1 MKRYGITELAR
12 LFGITPEAIRKY
24 EAKGVL
30 ESRRN
35 EQNSFR
41 EYDSW
46 DISTL
51 LHARKYTQAG
61 FSVSQAAG
69 LLNSSSVDG
78 LLRQF
83 ERRSQELAGEI
94 VYRQKLMKSLG
105 HWERE
110 LREYQ
115 DQSVPYRFETR
126 PETVFCQLYDDSDL
140 TANQGH
146 LEDCK
151 RWMKHLPF
159 ASLGLIMKKEDVLS
173 GSDAL
178 STGMCAF
185 QKDLDWLGLS
195 GLPHQATLKER
206 LCVTAMLVGS
216 YRQPIKPR
224 DFKPVFDFMEQQ
236 GCFLSGDVFLRVFLS
251 RKEDGEYH
259 FYHKAWFPIDLV

>member
-69 LLNSSSVDG
+69 LLNSSGVDG

-83 ERRSQELAGEI
+83 ERRSQELAEEI

-115 DQSVPYRFETR
+115 DQSVFYRFETR

-159 ASLGLIMKKEDVLS
+159 ASLGLIMKSENRIEDIAVVEHDES
-173 GSDAL
+173 KSIGNWTMGRHA
-178 STGMCAF
+178 
-185 QKDLDWLGLS
+185 
-195 GLPHQATLKER
+195 
-206 LCVTAMLVGS
+206 
-216 YRQPIKPR
+216 
-224 DFKPVFDFMEQQ
+224 
-236 GCFLSGDVFLRVFLS
+236 
-251 RKEDGEYH
+251 
-259 FYHKAWFPIDLV
+259 